1 METFLKDLRYAFRLL
16 ARNPAFTAIAILT
29 MALGIGANTAI
40 FSVVNTVL
48 IRPLP
53 YRDADKLVVVW
64 EKSRK
69 NDQNVVNPANFMD
82 WSEQN
87 NVFTEMAATFDR
99 NVVMVGDGEP
109 EEVPSQFATTNL
121 FSMLG
126 VDPILGR
133 TFSPED
139 GKRDQPRVVVLSYGL
154 WQRRF
159 GGDPKIIGRK
169 LNINRA
175 DAVVIGVMPAG
186 FQWHVKKGSITAK
199 TAELWSPWVITNEMR
214 TRQGRFM

>member
-1 METFLKDLRYAFRLL
+1 MEAVWRDLRYGARML
-16 ARNPAFTAIAILT
+16 ARGPGFTAVAVIAL
-29 MALGIGANTAI
+29 ALGIGANTAI
-40 FSVVNTVL
+40 FSVVNAVL
-48 IRPLP
+48 IRSLP

-99 NVVMVGDGEP
+99 NAVMVGDGEP
-109 EEVPSQFATTNL
+109 EEVASQFATTNL

-126 VDPILGR
+126 VYPILGR
-133 TFSPED
+133 TFRPEYS
-139 GKRDQPRVVVLSYGL
+139 KPDQPRVVVLSYGL

-186 FQWHVKKGSITAK
+186 FQWHVKK
-199 TAELWSPWVITNEMR
+199 
-214 TRQGRFM
+214 